1 VHETAKSG
9 EARAFWNSRALTATG
24 LSRLTRKPGEP
35 QNSFGRTLGIDAAL
49 GAELR
54 QLARRHNVSVKAV
67 LLNAYLEL
75 IARTSAVAAPTVGV
89 VSNGRSTRLS
99 DPLNALG
106 LFWVL
111 LPFGMQEGRTAP
123 GERLKRIQEQLA
135 AIETHA
141 LYPLQ
146 SIEER
151 FGPGELFFATFN
163 FVHFHNAA
171 QLRSDAAATL
181 LAEAGHDKFHYPLNY
196 LFSMGAPDG
205 GIAVHVEYDNTY
217 FSDSTIEGMNAELVT
232 ILTGHCKDAP

>member
-1 VHETAKSG
+1 
-9 EARAFWNSRALTATG
+9 
-24 LSRLTRKPGEP
+24 
-35 QNSFGRTLGIDAAL
+35 
-49 GAELR
+49 
-54 QLARRHNVSVKAV
+54 V

-75 IARTSAVAAPTVGV
+75 IAWKTAVAAPTVGV

-111 LPFGMQEGRTAP
+111 LPFGMQEGRTEP

-135 AIETHA
+135 AIEAHA

-146 SIEER
+146 RIEER

-181 LAEAGHDKFHYPLNY
+181 LAEAGHDKFHYPLNH